1 MAPEDAIMHRREPSG
16 RTANAC
22 KRRALEFTRRAEDA
36 TDNEVRDYF
45 YRLRDVWVKAAND
58 QGLLDDRQAP
68 PADAAG
74 PSAPPLS

>member
-1 MAPEDAIMHRREPSG
+1 
-16 RTANAC
+16 
-22 KRRALEFTRRAEDA
+22 
-36 TDNEVRDYF
+36 VRHYF

-58 QGLLDDRQAP
+58 QGLLDGRQAP